1 MFDRLELL
9 IGDKLSVL
17 ENKTVLIIGIGG
29 VGGYTLEAIVRSG
42 IKNIIIC
49 DFDNIDITNLNRQ
62 IITTSKN
69 IGLQKVIEAKKRMLS
84 INPNLNIKT
93 IDYKITPDNLIP
105 LLENKIDYII
115 DACDDVKVK
124 VSLIIEANKNN
135 IPIISSMGMANRI
148 EPEKIEITNI
158 WKTSYD
164 PLAKIIRRELKQ
176 NNFNKK
182 VMVVSSKEKPLQKS
196 KLGTI
201 SYLPAIAGLY
211 LASYVLRELIKNDK

>member
-1 MFDRLELL
+1 MFERLELL

>member
-1 MFDRLELL
+1 MFERLELL

-135 IPIISSMGMANRI
+135 IPVISSMGMANRI